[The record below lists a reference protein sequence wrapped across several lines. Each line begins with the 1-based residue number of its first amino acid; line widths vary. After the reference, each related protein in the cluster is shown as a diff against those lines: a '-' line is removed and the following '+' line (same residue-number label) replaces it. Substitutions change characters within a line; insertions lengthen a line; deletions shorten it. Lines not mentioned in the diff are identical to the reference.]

1 MGRRRSGRSAAPAG
15 ERPSGNRRPLGS
27 SLVAREPGPLF
38 SCKLS
43 KRGCDAVRPRVIV
56 LAWALLMFA
65 APASARDPGEALYAR
80 AKALL
85 QRAEA
90 AESPLSALPLLEQA
104 QAQLLEIV
112 AQHPKSPIAA
122 RLLLGDPLEQ
132 RVTTALAA
140 ARAAQA
146 RAREACLQRPTA
158 ACLIELALYRVG
170 AIEDANERAS
180 ALRAIAEA
188 QAEAGQF
195 KAALVTA
202 RAIEPVL
209 FRASALREIAAAQA
223 KAGQVG
229 AAARTFE
236 AALAT
241 ARAIEDASS
250 RAFAS
255 P

>member
-1 MGRRRSGRSAAPAG
+1 MH
-15 ERPSGNRRPLGS
+15 
-27 SLVAREPGPLF
+27 
-38 SCKLS
+38 
-43 KRGCDAVRPRVIV
+43 PRVIV
-56 LAWALLMFA
+56 LASALLMFA
-65 APASARDPGEALYAR
+65 ASASARDPAEALYGE

-85 QRAEA
+85 ERAEA

-112 AQHPKSPIAA
+112 AQHPKSPIAV
-122 RLLLGDPLEQ
+122 RLLLGDPLEE

-170 AIEDANERAS
+170 AIEDAKERAE

-188 QAEAGQF
+188 QAKAGAIE
-195 KAALVTA
+195 AALTTA
-202 RAIEPVL
+202 RAIEDAEQ
-209 FRASALREIAAAQA
+209 RAPALRRMAAAQA
-223 KAGQVG
+223 KAGQFE
-229 AAARTFE
+229 AAARTFGAALETAWAIADPNERASALIEIAEAQAKAGRVE

-241 ARAIEDASS
+241 AGEIAEPAGATRAYARIAVVLAA
-250 RAFAS
+250 R
-255 P
+255 

>member
-1 MGRRRSGRSAAPAG
+1 
-15 ERPSGNRRPLGS
+15 
-27 SLVAREPGPLF
+27 
-38 SCKLS
+38 
-43 KRGCDAVRPRVIV
+43 VRPRVIV

-65 APASARDPGEALYAR
+65 ASASARDPAEALYAR

-85 QRAEA
+85 ERAEA
-90 AESPLSALPLLEQA
+90 AESPPSALPLLEQA
-104 QAQLLEIV
+104 RAQLLKIV

-122 RLLLGDPLEQ
+122 RLLLGDPLEE

-146 RAREACLQRPTA
+146 RAREACPQRPTA

-170 AIEDANERAS
+170 AIEDAKERAE
-180 ALRAIAEA
+180 ALRAIAE
-188 QAEAGQF
+188 
-195 KAALVTA
+195 
-202 RAIEPVL
+202 
-209 FRASALREIAAAQA
+209 AQA

-241 ARAIEDASS
+241 ARAIDKARERASALS
-250 RAFAS
+250 ARS
-255 P
+255 PRPR